1 METNMAARKLDI
13 GRLREICIRKWDS
26 TPDVF
31 PVLYK
36 RYTDSDHAANN
47 VRIRKFI
54 DDFAGLVR
62 GFDGKPGEDHVR
74 WGSCLK
80 KLVYDC
86 GVNVAGFDD
95 PDMRLLLDGGFC
107 DATSDFIEQAR
118 TFDISL
124 KLDDIFQALRN
135 VWIMN
140 CIQVFLGQRVRITPS
155 VFAYS
160 MLYPY
165 TDNFLDAGSISGT
178 QKQDI
183 NSRLEK
189 KLAGERVISE
199 TPLENRL
206 FRLVEM
212 IEGQYDRK
220 LFPMVYESLLGIHGA
235 QVRSMRQD
243 IASPLPFEEIK
254 DISAEKGG
262 CSVLADGCLVK
273 GRLSENEA
281 TFIFCFG
288 MLLQLV
294 DDLQDAADDRKNG
307 HKTLF
312 TANGG
317 GTSAKGITNKLI
329 NFTFRLFDNDGIFA
343 GSTAIRMKKVIKDSI
358 ILLVMA
364 AAASNSSMYEKT
376 YLKDLEEYSPVDF
389 KTLLD
394 CRKRINR
401 EYAKLKIKL
410 TVKPL
415 EVQMA
420 KAFAAGTL
428 D

>member
-262 CSVLADGCLVK
+262 CSVLADGYLVK
-273 GRLSENEA
+273 GSLSENEA
-281 TFIFCFG
+281 AFIFCFG

-317 GTSAKGITNKLI
+317 GASVQGITNRLI

-364 AAASNSSMYEKT
+364 AAASNSSIYEKT
-376 YLKDLEEYSPVDF
+376 YLKDLEKHSPVDF
-389 KTLLD
+389 KTMTN
-394 CRKRINR
+394 CQIRINR
-401 EYAKLKIKL
+401 EYAKLKNKL
-410 TVKPL
+410 AARPL
-415 EVQMA
+415 EVRMA

>member
-1 METNMAARKLDI
+1 MEANMAAKKLDI
-13 GRLREICIRKWDS
+13 GRLRKICLEMWDS
-26 TPDVF
+26 TPDDF
-31 PVLYK
+31 PALHK
-36 RYTDSDHAANN
+36 RYTGSDHAANN

-54 DDFAGLVR
+54 DDFVGLVR
-62 GFDGKPGEDHVR
+62 GFDGKPGEDHVK

-80 KLVYDC
+80 RLVYDC
-86 GVNVAGFDD
+86 GVNVAGLDD
-95 PDMRLLLDGGFC
+95 PGMRLLLDGGFC
-107 DATSDFIEQAR
+107 DATSGFIEQAR
-118 TFDISL
+118 TFDMSM

-140 CIQVFLGQRVRITPS
+140 CIQVFLGIGVGITPS

-165 TDNFLDAGSISGT
+165 TDNFLDTGSVSET
-178 QKQDI
+178 QKHDI

-189 KLAGERVISE
+189 RLAGERVISE

-235 QVRSMRQD
+235 QVRSMLQD
-243 IASPLPFEEIK
+243 IVSPLPFEEIK

-262 CSVLADGCLVK
+262 CSVLADGYLVK
-273 GRLSENEA
+273 GSLSEKEA
-281 TFIFCFG
+281 AFIFCFG

-317 GTSAKGITNKLI
+317 VTSAQVITNRLI

-343 GSTAIRMKKVIKDSI
+343 GSKAIRMKKIIKDSI

-364 AAASNSSMYEKT
+364 AAACNSGIYGKT
-376 YLKDLEEYSPVDF
+376 YLKGLEEHSPVDF
-389 KTLLD
+389 KTMTD

-401 EYAKLKIKL
+401 EYAKLKNRL
-410 TVKPL
+410 AARPL
-415 EVQMA
+415 EVRMS

>member
-262 CSVLADGCLVK
+262 CSVLADGYLVK
-273 GRLSENEA
+273 GSLSENEA
-281 TFIFCFG
+281 AFIFCFG

-317 GTSAKGITNKLI
+317 GASVQGITNRLI
-329 NFTFRLFDNDGIFA
+329 NFTFRLFDNDGILA
-343 GSTAIRMKKVIKDSI
+343 GSTAKRMKKVIKDSI
-358 ILLVMA
+358 ISLVMA
-364 AAASNSSMYEKT
+364 AAACNSSMYEKT

-401 EYAKLKIKL
+401 EYAKLKNKL
-410 TVKPL
+410 AARPL
-415 EVQMA
+415 EVRMA